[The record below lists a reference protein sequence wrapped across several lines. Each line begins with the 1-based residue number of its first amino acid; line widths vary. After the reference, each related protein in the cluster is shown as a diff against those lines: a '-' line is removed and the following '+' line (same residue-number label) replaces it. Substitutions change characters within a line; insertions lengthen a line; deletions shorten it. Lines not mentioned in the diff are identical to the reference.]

1 MLILREN
8 TWKGK
13 QSKKKKKKKK
23 GPDIYEN

>member
-13 QSKKKKKKKK
+13 QSKKKRKKKK